1 MKKPSPK
8 TNLNEIPILLSE
20 NFQISSKDNKV
31 KESFLQFLKEQ
42 IYITESAIEMDKN
55 KLKNIKQIEKELHN
69 FINEKKK
76 TTRENISQDS
86 FQQILEKIQ
95 QITYFQTK
103 LNKIYHPDISVS
115 KIDSLSTIL
124 PPKTS

>member
-55 KLKNIKQIEKELHN
+55 KLKNIKQIEEELHN

-76 TTRENISQDS
+76 TTRDHISQDS
-86 FQQILEKIQ
+86 FQQMLEKIQ
-95 QITYFQTK
+95 QITYFKTK
-103 LNKIYHPDISVS
+103 LNKIYHPDISLS
-115 KIDSLSTIL
+115 KIDSLSTIF